1 MSKKIDIG
9 FFVRMFAPMVLTG
22 LKEAVKNLENDI
34 AKASLVFAIE
44 EVEAAV
50 NLLTDGDKENAKQ
63 FAEYYKDNWREKA
76 DKLLN
81 IIDLMMPDNKETA
94 QLKKMINR

>member
-9 FFVRMFAPMVLTG
+9 FFVRMFAPLLLSR

-34 AKASLVFAIE
+34 AKASLIFAIE
-44 EVEAAV
+44 EVEEAV
-50 NLLTDGDKENAKQ
+50 NILTDSDKRNAKQ
-63 FAEYYKDNWREKA
+63 FADYYLKNWREKA

-94 QLKKMINR
+94 QLKKMLNK